1 MNGRFFDLR
10 KDKQDR
16 MMNGAM
22 KVFAAQG
29 YRHASTDTIVKEA
42 GISKGLLFH
51 YFESKLGVYSFVYE
65 YSVRFLTLE
74 LRGAVDPKERDLF
87 ELMKQV
93 EQAKTHAMRGYPYIL
108 QFINRSMA
116 EDVSEALLAIE
127 DMRNQLTT
135 SYETIYMQADLSGLP
150 PSVDSTKIQKMLEL
164 TIKGLLNE
172 RILEASLQ
180 PEILY
185 HDIADYIDMVK
196 SLVVTSKE
204 IR

>member
-1 MNGRFFDLR
+1 
-10 KDKQDR
+10 
-16 MMNGAM
+16 
-22 KVFAAQG
+22 
-29 YRHASTDTIVKEA
+29 
-42 GISKGLLFH
+42 
-51 YFESKLGVYSFVYE
+51 VYE

-93 EQAKTHAMRGYPYIL
+93 EQAKTQAMRGYPYIC

-135 SYETIYMQADLSGLP
+135 AYETIYVQADLSRLP
-150 PSVDSTKIQKMLEL
+150 PSVDGIKIQKMLEL

-172 RILEASLQ
+172 RTLEASLQ
-180 PEILY
+180 PEILF
-185 HDIADYIDMVK
+185 HDISAYIDMVK
-196 SLVVTSKE
+196 NLVFTP
-204 IR
+204 